1 MVSLKIRCLD
11 GLTLTKITMNTLSI
25 LADIVFSL
33 KMWCHY
39 LKIVY
44 IDVFNKHKILEYVL
58 SLKDHI
64 FELGR

>member
-1 MVSLKIRCLD
+1 
-11 GLTLTKITMNTLSI
+11 MNTLSI